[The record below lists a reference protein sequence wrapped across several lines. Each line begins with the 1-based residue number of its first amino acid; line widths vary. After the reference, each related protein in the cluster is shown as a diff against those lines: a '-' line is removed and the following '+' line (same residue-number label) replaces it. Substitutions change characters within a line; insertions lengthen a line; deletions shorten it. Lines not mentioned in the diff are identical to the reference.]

1 MNEFLRRGRWESI
14 QGGAAGAGG
23 EGDAADASREGAAGR
38 SYPRRR
44 RG

>member
-1 MNEFLRRGRWESI
+1 MDSI
-14 QGGAAGAGG
+14 QGGYAGAAAAAG